1 MTTVN
6 DFTFVTNRDCV
17 LPAMGPVADDV
28 PTFWEGFF
36 DLRLI
41 AFARLTH
48 VVFKNT
54 SVELFRNCRDHSP
67 STGDEDQ
74 C

>member
-6 DFTFVTNRDCV
+6 DFTFVTNRGV
-17 LPAMGPVADDV
+17 LPAMGDVADDV

-41 AFARLTH
+41 AFARTYT

-54 SVELFRNCRDHSP
+54 SGGTILTATHS
-67 STGDEDQ
+67 Q
-74 C
+74 LLLLVMK